1 MTQDTRASFELQDI
15 AGGVTDGVGG
25 VSSRG
30 LTPYQC
36 EVLTSCLE
44 TIQIYF
50 HAGGRG
56 LKRSF
61 LQRSPELH
69 NLQQALAL
77 YSQTTDALLK
87 DYVTSEIYIMGMVA
101 SLLLQLLFILH
112 RSFYVNHDN
121 NGNLRKESCDRA
133 TPYLF

>member
-1 MTQDTRASFELQDI
+1 MN
-15 AGGVTDGVGG
+15 
-25 VSSRG
+25 RG

-36 EVLTSCLE
+36 EVLTNCLE
-44 TIQIYF
+44 TVQVYF

-87 DYVTSEIYIMGMVA
+87 DYVTTEVFIMGA
-101 SLLLQLLFILH
+101 STLVTICHAYITGSTL
-112 RSFYVNHDN
+112 SSTSKVN
-121 NGNLRKESCDRA
+121 LPR
-133 TPYLF
+133 YLTRVRGII

>member
-1 MTQDTRASFELQDI
+1 M
-15 AGGVTDGVGG
+15 G
-25 VSSRG
+25 SRG

-36 EVLTSCLE
+36 ELLQNCLE

-61 LQRSPELH
+61 LQRSPELL

-87 DYVTSEIYIMGMVA
+87 DYVTSEAHIMGTVIFFLN
-101 SLLLQLLFILH
+101 SIILE
-112 RSFYVNHDN
+112 Y
-121 NGNLRKESCDRA
+121 K
-133 TPYLF
+133 